1 MRGHLKDFRNA
12 ETGWRDIYDD
22 AINDLY
28 FVSGEGQW
36 PADIKAE
43 REAAERPILTFNKLW
58 KFIKSVTGDQKQN
71 RPQVKV
77 YPSDSLADIPLAE
90 VFQDIIRHIEYKSKA
105 HIVYD
110 TGFNQ
115 CLASGIGFW
124 RIRSEYKEGSFEQD
138 LKIERI
144 RNQLSV
150 LFDPRAK
157 DPLFTDAMYVFISSW
172 MDMDTYKEKYPD
184 KSTAS
189 TPGNSF
195 YDADAGWYEED
206 RIRLSEKYYKKIV
219 KYTIAL
225 LNNGETVDL
234 VDGVTEKLIEEQG
247 FSIVQKRETF
257 RTEIYWVLLNG
268 AEILEGPT
276 LWPGKYIPVIPIIG
290 DEMDIQG
297 KLRLYSLIR
306 HAKDAQRMYNY
317 HMTTKTETVALQPRA
332 PWLTT
337 AEQIQGYEPLWREAS
352 RTNPPAL
359 LYKHVPGQPAP
370 TRVHPPSV
378 PSGSTMEAKDADND
392 IYDTIG
398 ISPPSLGEPSNER
411 SGKALILRQKAS
423 DKGTFSFFDN
433 HADAIAHTGKI
444 LVDLIPHYYDTTRI
458 IKIMG
463 EDKKLRELAINVPM
477 IDEENGF
484 EEFVH
489 NDMTNAGEY
498 DVILESGPSYET
510 KRQEIAEMLMKAIQF
525 VPQAGPVLIPKL
537 FDHIDAP
544 GAQEVAEQLYQLMDP
559 TSRGAITGDQNTQG
573 MPPGTPGAGIPQ
585 APPPGP

>member
-1 MRGHLKDFRNA
+1 MFR
-12 ETGWRDIYDD
+12 
-22 AINDLY
+22 
-28 FVSGEGQW
+28 
-36 PADIKAE
+36 
-43 REAAERPILTFNKLW
+43 
-58 KFIKSVTGDQKQN
+58 
-71 RPQVKV
+71 
-77 YPSDSLADIPLAE
+77 DSL
-90 VFQDIIRHIEYKSKA
+90 R
-105 HIVYD
+105 
-110 TGFNQ
+110 
-115 CLASGIGFW
+115 
-124 RIRSEYKEGSFEQD
+124 R
-138 LKIERI
+138 
-144 RNQLSV
+144 
-150 LFDPRAK
+150 
-157 DPLFTDAMYVFISSW
+157 
-172 MDMDTYKEKYPD
+172 
-184 KSTAS
+184 
-189 TPGNSF
+189 
-195 YDADAGWYEED
+195 
-206 RIRLSEKYYKKIV
+206 
-219 KYTIAL
+219 
-225 LNNGETVDL
+225 
-234 VDGVTEKLIEEQG
+234 
-247 FSIVQKRETF
+247 
-257 RTEIYWVLLNG
+257 
-268 AEILEGPT
+268 
-276 LWPGKYIPVIPIIG
+276 
-290 DEMDIQG
+290 
-297 KLRLYSLIR
+297 
-306 HAKDAQRMYNY
+306 
-317 HMTTKTETVALQPRA
+317 
-332 PWLTT
+332 
-337 AEQIQGYEPLWREAS
+337 QGY
-352 RTNPPAL
+352 TL
-359 LYKHVPGQPAP
+359 LQCHQA
-370 TRVHPPSV
+370 
-378 PSGSTMEAKDADND
+378 ND

-510 KRQEIAEMLMKAIQF
+510 KRQEIAEMLMKAVQF